1 MFSLK
6 LKVPLKLKLFYL
18 ASKLNNKRKSSTF
31 SEDLPKKVRNGEEL
45 DLVKLKNYL
54 LKINFDLDDVNQFP
68 SGYSNLTYLLI
79 SGSKEY
85 ILRKPPYGAESLKG
99 GHDMLRE
106 FTVLKNLK
114 SQFDLVPEVYHFCE
128 DKSIIGSTFYLMER
142 VKGNIIRP
150 NLSEENSPGKKI
162 IREISKQMIN
172 TLSTLHNV
180 DIKAANLTDL
190 GKINGYNQRQVDG
203 WIKRYYHSKTSTI
216 DNMEFVAK
224 WLKKNIPMESKASII
239 HNDFKYDNIVLD
251 KENFSRINAIL
262 DWEMATI
269 GDPLMDL
276 GTSLGYWVDNDDLPE
291 LKLFQLSA
299 TTLQGNPTRE
309 EFLHE
314 YMLKSNTKIDNPIFY
329 YVFGLFKIA
338 VIAQQIFFRYKKGYT
353 KDKRFKL
360 LELAVISLS
369 VMAKQSIEKNRLSNL
384 F

>member
-45 DLVKLKNYL
+45 DLVKLKKYL
-54 LKINFDLDDVNQFP
+54 LKINFDLNDVNQFP
-68 SGYSNLTYLLI
+68 SGYSNLTYLLT

-85 ILRKPPYGAESLKG
+85 ILRKPPFGAESLKG

-114 SQFDLVPEVYHFCE
+114 SQFDLVPEVYQFCE

-239 HNDFKYDNIVLD
+239 HNDFKYDNIVLS

-262 DWEMATI
+262 DWEMATV

-309 EFLHE
+309 DFLHE

>member
-45 DLVKLKNYL
+45 DLVKLKKYL
-54 LKINFDLDDVNQFP
+54 LKINFDLNDVNQFP
-68 SGYSNLTYLLI
+68 SGYSNLTYLLT

-85 ILRKPPYGAESLKG
+85 ILRKPPFGAESLKG

-114 SQFDLVPEVYHFCE
+114 SQFDLVPKVYHFCD

-224 WLKKNIPMESKASII
+224 WLKNNIPMESKASII

>member
-45 DLVKLKNYL
+45 DLVKLKKYL
-54 LKINFDLDDVNQFP
+54 LKINFDLNDVNQFP
-68 SGYSNLTYLLI
+68 SGYSNLTYLLT

-85 ILRKPPYGAESLKG
+85 ILRKPPFGAESLKG

-203 WIKRYYHSKTSTI
+203 WIKRYYHSKTSNI

-224 WLKKNIPMESKASII
+224 WLKNNIPMESKASII
-239 HNDFKYDNIVLD
+239 HNDFKYDNIVLS

-309 EFLHE
+309 DFLHE

>member
-45 DLVKLKNYL
+45 DLVKLKKYL
-54 LKINFDLDDVNQFP
+54 LKINFDLNDVNQFP
-68 SGYSNLTYLLI
+68 SGYSNLTYLLT

-85 ILRKPPYGAESLKG
+85 ILRKPPFGAESLKG

-114 SQFDLVPEVYHFCE
+114 SQFDLVPKVYHFCG

-216 DNMEFVAK
+216 NNMEFVAK
-224 WLKKNIPMESKASII
+224 WLKNNIPMESKASII
-239 HNDFKYDNIVLD
+239 HNDFKYDNIVLS

-262 DWEMATI
+262 DWEMATV

>member
-45 DLVKLKNYL
+45 DLVKLKKYL
-54 LKINFDLDDVNQFP
+54 LKINFDLNDVNQFP
-68 SGYSNLTYLLI
+68 SGYSNLTYLLT

-85 ILRKPPYGAESLKG
+85 ILRKPPFGAESLKG

-114 SQFDLVPEVYHFCE
+114 SQFDLVPKVYHFCG

-224 WLKKNIPMESKASII
+224 WLKNNIPMESKASII

-251 KENFSRINAIL
+251 KENFSTINAIL

>member
-45 DLVKLKNYL
+45 DLVKLKKYL
-54 LKINFDLDDVNQFP
+54 LKINFDLNDVNQFP
-68 SGYSNLTYLLI
+68 SGYSNLTYLLT

-85 ILRKPPYGAESLKG
+85 ILRKPPFGAESLKG

-224 WLKKNIPMESKASII
+224 WLKNNIPMESKASII

-251 KENFSRINAIL
+251 KENFSTINAIL

-309 EFLHE
+309 DFLHE

>member
-45 DLVKLKNYL
+45 DLVKLKKYL
-54 LKINFDLDDVNQFP
+54 LKINFDLNDVNQFP
-68 SGYSNLTYLLI
+68 SGYSNLTYLLT

-85 ILRKPPYGAESLKG
+85 ILRKPPFGAESLKG

-114 SQFDLVPEVYHFCE
+114 SQFDLVPKVYHFCG

-190 GKINGYNQRQVDG
+190 GRINGYNQRQVDG

-224 WLKKNIPMESKASII
+224 WLKNNIPMESKASII
-239 HNDFKYDNIVLD
+239 HNDFKYDNIVLS

-262 DWEMATI
+262 DWEMATV

>member
-45 DLVKLKNYL
+45 DLVKLKKYL
-54 LKINFDLDDVNQFP
+54 LKINFDLNDVNQFP
-68 SGYSNLTYLLI
+68 SGYSNLTYLLT

-85 ILRKPPYGAESLKG
+85 ILRKPPFGAESLKG

-106 FTVLKNLK
+106 FNVLKNLK
-114 SQFDLVPEVYHFCE
+114 SQFDLVPKVYHFCG

-224 WLKKNIPMESKASII
+224 WLKNNIPMESKASII
-239 HNDFKYDNIVLD
+239 HNDFKYDNIVLS

-262 DWEMATI
+262 DWEMATV

-309 EFLHE
+309 DFLHE

>member
-6 LKVPLKLKLFYL
+6 LKVPLKLKFFYL

-45 DLVKLKNYL
+45 DLVKLKKYL
-54 LKINFDLDDVNQFP
+54 LKINFDLNHVNQFP
-68 SGYSNLTYLLI
+68 SGYSNLTYLLT

-85 ILRKPPYGAESLKG
+85 ILRKPPFGAESLKG

-224 WLKKNIPMESKASII
+224 WLKNNIPMESKASII

>member
-45 DLVKLKNYL
+45 DLVKLKKYL
-54 LKINFDLDDVNQFP
+54 LKINFDLNDVNQFP
-68 SGYSNLTYLLI
+68 SGYSNLTYLLT

-85 ILRKPPYGAESLKG
+85 ILRKPPFGAESLKG

-114 SQFDLVPEVYHFCE
+114 SQFDLVPKVYHFCG

-203 WIKRYYHSKTSTI
+203 WIKRYYHSKTSNI

-224 WLKKNIPMESKASII
+224 WLKNNIPMESKASII
-239 HNDFKYDNIVLD
+239 HNDFKYDNIVLS

-262 DWEMATI
+262 DWEMATV

-309 EFLHE
+309 DFLHE

>member
-45 DLVKLKNYL
+45 DLVKLKKYL
-54 LKINFDLDDVNQFP
+54 LKINFDLNDVNQFP
-68 SGYSNLTYLLI
+68 SGYSNLTYLLT

-85 ILRKPPYGAESLKG
+85 ILRKPPFGAESLKG

-224 WLKKNIPMESKASII
+224 WLKNNIPMESKASII

-251 KENFSRINAIL
+251 KENFSTINAIL
-262 DWEMATI
+262 DWEMATV

>member
-45 DLVKLKNYL
+45 DLVKLKKYL
-54 LKINFDLDDVNQFP
+54 LKINFDLNDVNQFP
-68 SGYSNLTYLLI
+68 SGYSNLTYLLT

-85 ILRKPPYGAESLKG
+85 ILRKPPFGAESLKG

-114 SQFDLVPEVYHFCE
+114 SQFDLVPKVYHFCG

-203 WIKRYYHSKTSTI
+203 WIKRYYHSKTSNI

-224 WLKKNIPMESKASII
+224 WLKNNIPMESKASII
-239 HNDFKYDNIVLD
+239 HNDFKYDNIVLS

>member
-45 DLVKLKNYL
+45 DLVKLKKYL
-54 LKINFDLDDVNQFP
+54 LKINFDLNDVNQFP
-68 SGYSNLTYLLI
+68 SGYSNLTYLLK
-79 SGSKEY
+79 SVSKEY
-85 ILRKPPYGAESLKG
+85 ILRKPPFGAESLKG

-114 SQFDLVPEVYHFCE
+114 SQFDLVPKVYHFCG

-224 WLKKNIPMESKASII
+224 WLKNNIPMESKASII
-239 HNDFKYDNIVLD
+239 HNDFKYDNIVLS

-309 EFLHE
+309 DFLHE

>member
-1 MFSLK
+1 M
-6 LKVPLKLKLFYL
+6 
-18 ASKLNNKRKSSTF
+18 
-31 SEDLPKKVRNGEEL
+31 
-45 DLVKLKNYL
+45 
-54 LKINFDLDDVNQFP
+54 LKINFDLNDVNQFP
-68 SGYSNLTYLLI
+68 SGYSNLTYLLK

-85 ILRKPPYGAESLKG
+85 ILRKPPFGAESLKG

-106 FTVLKNLK
+106 FNVLKNLK
-114 SQFDLVPEVYHFCE
+114 SQFDLVPKVYHFCG

-142 VKGNIIRP
+142 VRGNIIRP

-203 WIKRYYHSKTSTI
+203 WIKRYYHSKTRTI

-224 WLKKNIPMESKASII
+224 WLKNNIPMESKASII
-239 HNDFKYDNIVLD
+239 HNDFKYDNIVLS

-262 DWEMATI
+262 DWEMATV

-309 EFLHE
+309 DFLHE

>member
-45 DLVKLKNYL
+45 DLVKLKKYL
-54 LKINFDLDDVNQFP
+54 LKINFDLNDVNQFP
-68 SGYSNLTYLLI
+68 SGYSNLTYLLT

-85 ILRKPPYGAESLKG
+85 ILRKPPFGAESLKG

-114 SQFDLVPEVYHFCE
+114 SQFDLVPQVYHFCE

-224 WLKKNIPMESKASII
+224 WLKNNIPMESKASII

>member
-45 DLVKLKNYL
+45 DLVKLKKYL
-54 LKINFDLDDVNQFP
+54 LKINFDLNDVNQFP
-68 SGYSNLTYLLI
+68 SGYSNLTYLLT

-85 ILRKPPYGAESLKG
+85 ILRKPPFGAESLKG
-99 GHDMLRE
+99 GHDMFRE

-114 SQFDLVPEVYHFCE
+114 SQFDLVPKVYHFCG

-216 DNMEFVAK
+216 DNMKFVAK
-224 WLKKNIPMESKASII
+224 WLKNNIPMESKASII

>member
-45 DLVKLKNYL
+45 DLVKLKKYL
-54 LKINFDLDDVNQFP
+54 LKINFDLNDVNQFP
-68 SGYSNLTYLLI
+68 SGYSNLTYLLT

-85 ILRKPPYGAESLKG
+85 ILRKPPFGAESLKG

-114 SQFDLVPEVYHFCE
+114 SQFDLVPKVYHFCG

-224 WLKKNIPMESKASII
+224 WLKNNIPMESKASII
-239 HNDFKYDNIVLD
+239 HNDFKYDNIVLS

-262 DWEMATI
+262 DWEMATV

-309 EFLHE
+309 DFLHE

>member
-45 DLVKLKNYL
+45 DLVKLKKYL
-54 LKINFDLDDVNQFP
+54 LKINFDLNDVNQFP
-68 SGYSNLTYLLI
+68 SGYSNLTYLLT

-85 ILRKPPYGAESLKG
+85 ILRKPPFGAESLKG

-203 WIKRYYHSKTSTI
+203 WIKRYYHSKTSNI

-224 WLKKNIPMESKASII
+224 WLKNNIPMESKASII

>member
-45 DLVKLKNYL
+45 DLVKLKKYL
-54 LKINFDLDDVNQFP
+54 LKINFDLNDVNQFP
-68 SGYSNLTYLLI
+68 SGYSNLTYLLT

-85 ILRKPPYGAESLKG
+85 ILRKPPFGAESLKG

-114 SQFDLVPEVYHFCE
+114 SQFDLVPKVYHFCG

-224 WLKKNIPMESKASII
+224 WLKNNIPMESKASII

-251 KENFSRINAIL
+251 KENFSTINAIL
-262 DWEMATI
+262 DWEMATV

-309 EFLHE
+309 DFLHE

>member
-45 DLVKLKNYL
+45 DLVKLKKYL
-54 LKINFDLDDVNQFP
+54 LKINFDLNDVNQFP
-68 SGYSNLTYLLI
+68 SGYSNLTYLLT

-85 ILRKPPYGAESLKG
+85 ILRKPPFGAESLKG

-216 DNMEFVAK
+216 NNMEFVAK
-224 WLKKNIPMESKASII
+224 WLKNNIPMESKASII
-239 HNDFKYDNIVLD
+239 HNDFKYDNIVLS

-262 DWEMATI
+262 DWEMATV

>member
-45 DLVKLKNYL
+45 DLVKLKKYL
-54 LKINFDLDDVNQFP
+54 LKINFDLNDVNQFP
-68 SGYSNLTYLLI
+68 SGYSNLTYLLT

-114 SQFDLVPEVYHFCE
+114 SQFDLVPKVYHFCG

-224 WLKKNIPMESKASII
+224 WLKNNIPMESKASII
-239 HNDFKYDNIVLD
+239 HNDFKYDNIVLS

-262 DWEMATI
+262 DWEMATV

>member
-45 DLVKLKNYL
+45 DLVKLKKYL
-54 LKINFDLDDVNQFP
+54 LKINFDLNDVNQFP
-68 SGYSNLTYLLI
+68 SGYSNLTYLLT

-85 ILRKPPYGAESLKG
+85 ILRKPPFGAESLKG

-114 SQFDLVPEVYHFCE
+114 SQFDLVPKVYHFCG

-203 WIKRYYHSKTSTI
+203 WIKRYYHSKTSNI

-224 WLKKNIPMESKASII
+224 WLKNNIPMESKASII
-239 HNDFKYDNIVLD
+239 HNDFKYDNIVLS

-262 DWEMATI
+262 DWEMATV

-314 YMLKSNTKIDNPIFY
+314 YILKSNTKIDNPIFY

>member
-45 DLVKLKNYL
+45 DLVKLKKYL
-54 LKINFDLDDVNQFP
+54 LKINFDLNDVNQFP
-68 SGYSNLTYLLI
+68 SGYSNLTYLLT

-85 ILRKPPYGAESLKG
+85 ILRKPPFGAESLKG

-114 SQFDLVPEVYHFCE
+114 SQFDLVPKVYHFCG

-203 WIKRYYHSKTSTI
+203 WIKRYYHSKTSNI

-224 WLKKNIPMESKASII
+224 WLKNNIPMESKASII
-239 HNDFKYDNIVLD
+239 HNDFKYDNIVLS

-262 DWEMATI
+262 DWEMATV

>member
-114 SQFDLVPEVYHFCE
+114 SQFDLVPKVYHFCG

-224 WLKKNIPMESKASII
+224 WLKNNIPMESKASII

>member
-203 WIKRYYHSKTSTI
+203 WIKRYYHSKTSNI

-224 WLKKNIPMESKASII
+224 WLKNNIPMESKASII
-239 HNDFKYDNIVLD
+239 HNDFKYDNIVLS

>member
-45 DLVKLKNYL
+45 DLVKLKKYL
-54 LKINFDLDDVNQFP
+54 LKINFDLNDVNQFP
-68 SGYSNLTYLLI
+68 SGYSNLTYLLT

-85 ILRKPPYGAESLKG
+85 ILRKPPFGAESLKG

-114 SQFDLVPEVYHFCE
+114 SQFDLVPKVYHFCG

-224 WLKKNIPMESKASII
+224 WLKNNIPMESKASII

-309 EFLHE
+309 DFLHE

>member
-45 DLVKLKNYL
+45 DLVKLKKYL
-54 LKINFDLDDVNQFP
+54 LKINFDLNDVNQFP
-68 SGYSNLTYLLI
+68 SGYSNLTYLLT

-85 ILRKPPYGAESLKG
+85 ILRKPPFGAESLKG

-224 WLKKNIPMESKASII
+224 WLKNNIPMESKASII
-239 HNDFKYDNIVLD
+239 HNDFKYDNIVLS

-262 DWEMATI
+262 DWEMATV

-314 YMLKSNTKIDNPIFY
+314 YILKSNTKIDNPIFY

>member
-45 DLVKLKNYL
+45 DLVKLKKYL
-54 LKINFDLDDVNQFP
+54 LKINFDLNDVNQFP
-68 SGYSNLTYLLI
+68 SGYSNLTYLLT

-85 ILRKPPYGAESLKG
+85 ILRKPPFGAESLKG

-224 WLKKNIPMESKASII
+224 WLKNNIPMESKASII
-239 HNDFKYDNIVLD
+239 HNDFKYDNIVLS

-262 DWEMATI
+262 DWEMATV

-309 EFLHE
+309 DFLHE